1 MATSSSEDEIS
12 SSSSDGVVIS
22 ETPAIPEAADRLDRP
37 FRFYDNRQKYLMFVN
52 TCNEKWVLADRVSM
66 QLGHLSPSPPA
77 LRVFD
82 GGTGDGTILAK
93 VMRDLHRGYP
103 TVPFFVLAKEI
114 SLEDVRL
121 CLEKM
126 PDRLAEHP
134 ATVLVFTN
142 LYYSEAPGL
151 TPGGWDVNDVNW
163 HETPLSGDSAC
174 DYDEQIKSLDNLV
187 ADAWQVKASEK
198 TGNPLYVKPSVFI
211 LYREDHRFLLDGV
224 VPKRGQPQT
233 DYDLIIAS
241 QPFRARMPAEFKA
254 KKVLAPMARSLS
266 PGGRMLVAYSHGN
279 DPGMEIVRSV
289 WPDENPFQ
297 TNRHILLKALKAELA
312 ASHPSLIFDAM
323 SDSRSLFRYQMHT
336 LPDDLGSNIGTSA
349 LMAAWNAATYVA
361 QIEEQRVSEAMS
373 NNRYLE
379 ETQKVLEARGGLWF
393 FDESFVVSRRQF

>member
-1 MATSSSEDEIS
+1 METSSSGD
-12 SSSSDGVVIS
+12 VIS
-22 ETPAIPEAADRLDRP
+22 NSPTGGVPSPETPVTSEAADDIDRP

-66 QLGHLSPSPPA
+66 QLSHLSPSPPA

-126 PDRLAEHP
+126 SDRLAEHP

-142 LYYSEAPGL
+142 LYYSEAPTL
-151 TPGGWDVNDVNW
+151 TAGGWDPDDVNW
-163 HETPLSGDSAC
+163 HEVPLSGDSAC
-174 DYDEQIKSLDNLV
+174 DYDEQIKSLDHLV
-187 ADAWQVKASEK
+187 ADAWQVKASPK

-211 LYREDHRFLLDGV
+211 LYREDHRFMLDGV
-224 VPKRGQPQT
+224 VPKQGQTQT
-233 DYDLIIAS
+233 DYDLVIAS

-254 KKVLAPMARSLS
+254 KKVLAPMAKNLR

-279 DPGMEIVRSV
+279 DPGLEIVRSI

-349 LMAAWNAATYVA
+349 LMAAWNAVTYVA
-361 QIEEQRVSEAMS
+361 QIDDHRVSEAMS
-373 NNRYLE
+373 DRRYLD
-379 ETQKVLEARGGLWF
+379 ETQRVLEARGGLWF
-393 FDESFVVSRRQF
+393 FDESFVVSRRQV

>member
-1 MATSSSEDEIS
+1 MAISSSEGVTSNSLSDSAS
-12 SSSSDGVVIS
+12 SS
-22 ETPAIPEAADRLDRP
+22 ETAVDIDRP

-66 QLGHLSPSPPA
+66 QLGHLSPKPPA

-142 LYYSEAPGL
+142 LYYSEAPTL
-151 TPGGWDVNDVNW
+151 SPGAWDPKDINW
-163 HETPLSGDSAC
+163 HEVPLSGDSAC
-174 DYDEQIKSLDNLV
+174 DYDEQIKSLDTLV
-187 ADAWQVKASEK
+187 ADAWQVKASPK
-198 TGNPLYVKPSVFI
+198 SGNPLYVKPSVFI
-211 LYREDHRFLLDGV
+211 LYREDHRFMLDGV
-224 VPKRGQPQT
+224 VPKRGIPPT

-241 QPFRARMPAEFKA
+241 QPFRARMQAEFKA
-254 KKVLAPMARSLS
+254 KKVLAPMAKNLA

-279 DPGMEIVRSV
+279 DPGLEIVRKI

-323 SDSRSLFRYQMHT
+323 SDSRALFRYQMHT

-361 QIEEQRVSEAMS
+361 QIEEHRVSEAMADH
-373 NNRYLE
+373 RYLE
-379 ETQKVLEARGGLWF
+379 ETQRVLEARGGLWF
-393 FDESFVVSRRQF
+393 FDESFVVSRRQD

>member
-1 MATSSSEDEIS
+1 MTSNSSIN
-12 SSSSDGVVIS
+12 GVLDSEAPVTS
-22 ETPAIPEAADRLDRP
+22 ETAGDIDRP

-93 VMRDLHRGYP
+93 VMRDLHRSYP

-134 ATVLVFTN
+134 STVLVFTN
-142 LYYSEAPGL
+142 LYYSEAPTL
-151 TPGGWDVNDVNW
+151 TPGGWDPDDVNW
-163 HETPLSGDSAC
+163 HEVPLSGDSAC

-187 ADAWQVKASEK
+187 ADAWQVKASPK

-211 LYREDHRFLLDGV
+211 LYREDHRFMLDGV
-224 VPKRGQPQT
+224 VPKQGQTQT

-254 KKVLAPMARSLS
+254 KKVLAPMAKNLR

-279 DPGMEIVRSV
+279 DPGLEIVRRI

-349 LMAAWNAATYVA
+349 LMAAWNAVTYVA
-361 QIEEQRVSEAMS
+361 QIDDHRVSAAMADH
-373 NNRYLE
+373 RYLD
-379 ETQKVLEARGGLWF
+379 ETQRVLEARGGLWF
-393 FDESFVVSRRQF
+393 FDESFVVSRRQAN